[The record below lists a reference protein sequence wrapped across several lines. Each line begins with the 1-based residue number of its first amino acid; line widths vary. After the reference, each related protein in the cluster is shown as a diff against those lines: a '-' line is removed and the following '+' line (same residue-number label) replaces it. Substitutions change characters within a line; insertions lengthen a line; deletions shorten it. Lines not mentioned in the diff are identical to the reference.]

1 MQRNGIINLF
11 QTLSYAD
18 FQAEAVQTMI
28 GAVAHM
34 AFENLVNVYMEVTR
48 LNKTISQF
56 EEAEVEIKD
65 PRKEMHYFRR
75 YQK

>member
-1 MQRNGIINLF
+1 
-11 QTLSYAD
+11 
-18 FQAEAVQTMI
+18 MI
-28 GAVAHM
+28 GAGAHI
-34 AFENLVNVYMEVTR
+34 NVDMEVTR
-48 LNKTISQF
+48 LNKTISEF

>member
-1 MQRNGIINLF
+1 
-11 QTLSYAD
+11 
-18 FQAEAVQTMI
+18 MI
-28 GAVAHM
+28 GAVAHI
-34 AFENLVNVYMEVTR
+34 NVDMEVTR
-48 LNKTISQF
+48 LNKTISEF

>member
-1 MQRNGIINLF
+1 
-11 QTLSYAD
+11 
-18 FQAEAVQTMI
+18 MI

-34 AFENLVNVYMEVTR
+34 ALENLVKVDMEVTR
-48 LNKTISQF
+48 LNKTISEF

-65 PRKEMHYFRR
+65 TRKEMHYFRR